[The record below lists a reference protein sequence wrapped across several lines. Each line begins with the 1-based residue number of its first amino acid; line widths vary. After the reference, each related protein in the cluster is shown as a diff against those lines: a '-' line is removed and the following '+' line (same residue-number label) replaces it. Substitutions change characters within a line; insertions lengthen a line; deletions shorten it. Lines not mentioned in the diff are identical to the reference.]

1 LIRFIARLACGEV
14 SERFKEHAWKACVGE
29 ILPWVR
35 IPPSPFPLDS
45 KRRKMLHHNNFR
57 PNCTCRELVAVDVII
72 AAVGDGPPVGAA
84 YTTGLGV
91 LKLV

>member
-1 LIRFIARLACGEV
+1 MF
-14 SERFKEHAWKACVGE
+14 
-29 ILPWVR
+29 
-35 IPPSPFPLDS
+35 
-45 KRRKMLHHNNFR
+45 HHKNFR
-57 PNCTCRELVAVDVII
+57 PNCTCLELVAVDVII